1 MGDWIERNLSETIAI
16 LQSGTRPKGGVTT
29 ESGEIPSLGGENI
42 IQSGGVSLRGVKK
55 VTLSFYERMTKGH
68 LKDGD
73 VLINKDGAN
82 TGKLGIFKGFNIE
95 KACINEHLFLI
106 RANEEVDN
114 AFVYYFLLL
123 EQTQQIIKNKIS
135 GSAQPGLNSGFIKNF
150 PFKFPENKKEQSTIV
165 IILTTID
172 QAIEKTEQVIA
183 KYERIKIGLMQDLL
197 TRGIDEERNI
207 RSEETHEFKDSPLGR
222 IPKEWQVV
230 DFGQYVELV
239 HGYQFRNYDFTDAGI
254 PIVKI
259 SQVTENGLDISS
271 CSFINRNRLGDF
283 EKQVIHNGDVLMAL
297 TGATLGKACFVS
309 GLSIPVLQNYRVG
322 RFEPLNSEEVDKTY
336 LYYTLTTKE
345 FLNQIF
351 SKVNTGAQGNI
362 GKADFVKAKFKLP
375 SFQEQQKIGQLLNG
389 IQKLIEEESL
399 NLEKNKILKTGIM
412 QDLLTGKVRVDAL
425 MNQNSIS

>member
-1 MGDWIERNLSETIAI
+1 MGDWIDFKIGDIVLNIADGGTPSRHDPTNFGNEINWVVITDIQDNIFETKEKLS
-16 LQSGTRPKGGVTT
+16 Q
-29 ESGEIPSLGGENI
+29 
-42 IQSGGVSLRGVKK
+42 
-55 VTLSFYERMTKGH
+55 
-68 LKDGD
+68 
-73 VLINKDGAN
+73 
-82 TGKLGIFKGFNIE
+82 KGFSKCSSLLWKPGSIILSTG
-95 KACINEHLFLI
+95 ATIG
-106 RANEEVDN
+106 EVGITR
-114 AFVYYFLLL
+114 VYTATK
-123 EQTQQIIKNKIS
+123 QGIS
-135 GSAQPGLNSGFIKNF
+135 GIEVKDELVISEYLKYWFQLNKEKIKVLAQGSTIKEIR
-150 PFKFPENKKEQSTIV
+150 PSTIVKIPIKIPRDKKAQSTIV
-165 IILTTID
+165 TIITTID
-172 QAIEKTEQVIA
+172 QAIEKTEQLIA
-183 KYERIKIGLMQDLL
+183 KYERIKTGLMQDLL
-197 TRGIDEERNI
+197 TRGIDERGNI
-207 RSEETHEFKDSPLGR
+207 RSEKTHEFKDSPLGR
-222 IPKEWQVV
+222 IPKEWEVV
-230 DFGQYVELV
+230 NFGQYVELV

-259 SQVTENGLDISS
+259 SQVTESGLDISS
-271 CSFINRNRLGDF
+271 CSFIDRNRLGDF
-283 EKQVIHNGDVLMAL
+283 EKQVIHNEDVLMAL

-399 NLEKNKILKTGIM
+399 DLEKNKILKTGIM

>member
-1 MGDWIERNLSETIAI
+1 MGDWIDFKIGDIVLNIADGGTPSRHDPTNFGNEINWVVITDIQDDIFETKEKLS
-16 LQSGTRPKGGVTT
+16 Q
-29 ESGEIPSLGGENI
+29 
-42 IQSGGVSLRGVKK
+42 
-55 VTLSFYERMTKGH
+55 
-68 LKDGD
+68 
-73 VLINKDGAN
+73 
-82 TGKLGIFKGFNIE
+82 KGFSKCSSLLWKPGSIILSTG
-95 KACINEHLFLI
+95 ATIG
-106 RANEEVDN
+106 EVGITR
-114 AFVYYFLLL
+114 VYTATK
-123 EQTQQIIKNKIS
+123 QGIS
-135 GSAQPGLNSGFIKNF
+135 GIEVKDELVISEYLKYWFQLNKEKIKVLAQGSTIKEIR
-150 PFKFPENKKEQSTIV
+150 PSTIVKIPIKIPRDKKAQSTIV
-165 IILTTID
+165 TIITTID
-172 QAIEKTEQVIA
+172 QAIEKTEQLIA
-183 KYERIKIGLMQDLL
+183 KYERIKTGLMQDLL
-197 TRGIDEERNI
+197 TRGIDERGNI
-207 RSEETHEFKDSPLGR
+207 RSEKTHEFKDSPLGR
-222 IPKEWQVV
+222 IPKEWEVV
-230 DFGQYVELV
+230 NFGQYVELV

-259 SQVTENGLDISS
+259 SQVTESGLDISS
-271 CSFINRNRLGDF
+271 CSFIDRNRLGDF
-283 EKQVIHNGDVLMAL
+283 EKQVIHNEDVLMAL

-375 SFQEQQKIGQLLNG
+375 SFQEQHKIGQLLNG